1 MIDHVFWKRLPY
13 KNLWHLWALAIMWS
27 GRASKGCNC
36 CPPWFSLEVRRYWW
50 GPPVTT
56 RCGSC
61 GYPWNKLRDK
71 LGHAVVRTACL
82 PYAGQVMSAWTAKC
96 RTVVSGWLKRC
107 GSCTTLGCGWTNHPK
122 PSKTIQNHPMVH
134 TVPVTTGDNSKLIG
148 CHSAIRDSA
157 VRDLKYVWCAS
168 MKFVQSQGG

>member
-1 MIDHVFWKRLPY
+1 MFFGRDFPTRIYERWRLCEVGE
-13 KNLWHLWALAIMWS
+13 HQRAAIAVP
-27 GRASKGCNC
+27 RF
-36 CPPWFSLEVRRYWW
+36 FSLEVRRYWW

-71 LGHAVVRTACL
+71 LGHAFCRTACL

-122 PSKTIQNHPMVH
+122 PSKTIPWSIHPL
-134 TVPVTTGDNSKLIG
+134 PVATGDNSKLIG